1 MLKLLI
7 YHRLILHISKSNVF
21 CREESLYESVL
32 MTLKC
37 CVKEVEGIFLMI
49 DC

>member
-7 YHRLILHISKSNVF
+7 YHRLVLHISKSIVL

-32 MTLKC
+32 MTLKR
-37 CVKEVEGIFLMI
+37 CVKEVEGIS
-49 DC
+49 